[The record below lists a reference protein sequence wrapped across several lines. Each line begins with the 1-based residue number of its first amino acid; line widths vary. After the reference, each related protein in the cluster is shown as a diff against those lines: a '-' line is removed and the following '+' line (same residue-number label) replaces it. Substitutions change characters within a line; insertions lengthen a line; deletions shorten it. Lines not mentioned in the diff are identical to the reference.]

1 MEKWSE
7 YQEYIQPETIREEE
21 NFNSFLIL
29 YYCFCTLTW
38 ENQYFLVCNDNI
50 LLISEEPLYND
61 FELAKDVCGIFADVA
76 ENYKDKIYKEIDS
89 AIVKDTYSKGKNAG
103 LRKAKIIFEEL
114 FEK

>member
-38 ENQYFLVCNDNI
+38 KNQYFLVCNDNI

-61 FELAKDVCGIFADVA
+61 FELAKDVCGILADVV
-76 ENYKDKIYKEIDS
+76 ENYKHKIYKEIDS
-89 AIVKDTYSKGKNAG
+89 AIVKDTYGKGKNAG